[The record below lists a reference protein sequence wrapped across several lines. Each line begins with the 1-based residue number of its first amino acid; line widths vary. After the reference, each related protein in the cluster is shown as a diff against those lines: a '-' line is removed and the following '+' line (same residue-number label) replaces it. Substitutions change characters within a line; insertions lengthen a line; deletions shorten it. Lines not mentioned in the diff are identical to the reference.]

1 MPPGSFRIRPQKPD
15 PKFQP
20 QIVCATLCH
29 PIFSMVDRLVIEV
42 ARTTGRL
49 VNSRMGPAVPLN
61 RVGRKK
67 TGNVILSMPS
77 PTSVHT
83 RRTMTSAPRRSAVR
97 LCGQSF
103 VSHWTGTDLPRRIRK
118 HCTAITLSTF
128 VCSVQVNVQPELMCL
143 PQGSTDWR
151 SGTDYCSGLGPMR
164 MPF

>member
-1 MPPGSFRIRPQKPD
+1 MPLGSFRRRPQKPD

-42 ARTTGRL
+42 TRTTGRV

-67 TGNVILSMPS
+67 TGNVILSTPS

-103 VSHWTGTDLPRRIRK
+103 VSHWTGTNLPATHPQALHRHHLEYVCLLSQSECSTRIDVPAPR
-118 HCTAITLSTF
+118 
-128 VCSVQVNVQPELMCL
+128 V
-143 PQGSTDWR
+143 
-151 SGTDYCSGLGPMR
+151 Y
-164 MPF
+164 